1 TYQLAVSA
9 ETANGTR
16 DVTASSTGTKYS
28 STNTSIAQVS
38 AEGLVTV
45 SASAAIGY
53 TADIRITNNG
63 ITKVV
68 KVKAI
73 DVSAGDKPTSLSV
86 PSDLVELKRSE
97 TYQLAVSAETA
108 NGTRDV
114 TA

>member
-1 TYQLAVSA
+1 
-9 ETANGTR
+9 
-16 DVTASSTGTKYS
+16 
-28 STNTSIAQVS
+28 
-38 AEGLVTV
+38 
-45 SASAAIGY
+45 AIGY

-114 TA
+114 TASSTGTKYSSTNTSIAQV